1 MKFPKNLA
9 SVEKLIFL
17 IIVFIVFFAMINVS
31 TGCNCTDTYKDSGLK
46 IGIANPAAVYCG
58 ELGYEYKIITCNEGG
73 QKGICVFPDKSEC
86 GAWNFFTGKCGQ
98 KYSYCRKHG
107 YDIETVM
114 DGKSP
119 FSQECAVCVLPN
131 RTKTPVTELMK
142 LDERILKCSIKNESE
157 MNVSEIAEEI
167 ELYLPSTFDWRN
179 KDGSNWLTPVKDQGG
194 CGSCW
199 AFSAVGTVEPQYNI
213 FYDNPDFDPDLSEQY
228 LVSDCCADCGD
239 CGGGWPAT
247 ALEFTRYEGIT
258 DEVCFPYIASNCP
271 CSDRCSDWSYRLWKI
286 NYTAGPLPDDI
297 ETIKKYLIEKGPLS
311 VCMGVGFDYGG
322 HFDKEI
328 YKCDDD
334 IGANHAVVIVGYN
347 DTGNYWIVRNSWGQD
362 WNEDGYFKVGYGEC
376 SIENY
381 VYYAN
386 LAKNLFYCP
395 ASTNNADYE
404 WIKRVEL
411 NGKEK
416 NSGSSTYN
424 NFTDEVLTTLKR
436 GDTYTLYVD
445 GHTTSSYLE
454 FVKVWIDFNNNK
466 DFIDLGEEIDL
477 GNYTFEGDHIFSANF
492 KVPGDAVLSDT
503 RMRVYLK
510 YGGEPDPC
518 ENASYGEIEDY
529 TVEIISPAILTDNYS
544 DYGIDT
550 DEPGDGYYN
559 YMAID
564 VGVNVTE
571 PGYYT
576 IRGGIYD
583 ELGNSTDYASNY
595 TYLESGNHSI
605 TLKFSGIEIRVNG
618 VSGTFNLKRLYL
630 WDESY
635 NEVDYRYDAYTTSY
649 YNYTDFQEGGI
660 IAGRVT
666 YENGTGIYEAEVYAS
681 GPSYKSTYTNT
692 IGYYSI
698 VGLEAG
704 SYTATAYPPYGTNLI
719 RNSTTASVTLGETTT
734 VNFILQEGG
743 IIAGRVTYENG
754 TGIYNARVYASGPSY
769 KSAYTN
775 ITGYYSIIGLL
786 GGSYTVTASP
796 PYGTNLVSNSTTAT
810 VNLGETTIVNFVLRE
825 GGIIA
830 GRVIYENGTGIYN
843 AYVEAYN
850 WTFGIWKYDY
860 TNETGYYEI
869 VGLEAG
875 TYTVTAYPPYGT
887 NLVSNTTT
895 ASVALSET
903 TIVDIILPE
912 AGIIAGRVTYENG
925 TGIYNS
931 YVYATGPSYGYDYTN
946 ITGYYSI
953 IGLLA
958 GNYTV
963 TASPPYGTDV
973 LSNSTAASV
982 TLGETTVVDFVL
994 HPPPDIWVYPMYFN
1008 VTLSQGN
1015 VTNRTLSI
1023 GNNGSGVLE
1032 FGIAEDALI
1041 ITDPNEGTL
1050 VDIKNVYAGVSPTHI
1065 NFRVET
1071 YTSITEEAYG
1081 IMWLDADQNSSTGV
1095 TDEWWPGYGLN
1106 DIGGE
1111 YAVSLNTYYV
1121 EAYLY
1126 RWTGDSFEFVS
1137 YLPLSL
1143 NAYYFTIS
1151 IPLSDIADDGI
1162 MDVTLMMEDYYGSI
1176 DIAPDEG
1183 HGTTGIGAN
1192 WLSESPTSGTVDP
1205 DNQTEITVTINAT
1218 DLEVGEYS
1226 ASILVNSNDPDEN
1239 LVVVPVLLIVTP
1251 TTGFDF
1257 DTGSPTNPYPSIF
1270 GMHNGTIKPNQTITV
1285 HKLYTY
1291 PCAGTGGHTERVKI
1305 WNDTWPGKEAH
1316 WKAYQGDWHNITFD
1330 EPFTLFAEKTYYYEI
1345 RTGSYPQIIHKPE
1358 HTTVDGSFI
1367 NCTEFTDA
1375 NGKTY
1380 NNWIPAIKLF
1390 L

>member
-1 MKFPKNLA
+1 MKFSKNLA
-9 SVEKLIFL
+9 SVEKSIFL
-17 IIVFIVFFAMINVS
+17 IIAFIAFFALINVS
-31 TGCNCTDTYKDSGLK
+31 TGCNCTDSYEDSGLK
-46 IGIANPAAVYCG
+46 IGIANPAAIYCE
-58 ELGYEYKIITCNEGG
+58 ELGYQYKIRTCNEGG

-107 YDIETVM
+107 YDIETVR

-142 LDERILKCSIKNESE
+142 LDERISKGGIKNESE
-157 MNVSEIAEEI
+157 MNVSEIAEES
-167 ELYLPSTFDWRN
+167 ELNLPSTFDWRN
-179 KDGSNWLTPVKDQGG
+179 KEGGNWLTPVKDQGG

-213 FYDNPDFDPDLSEQY
+213 FYDNPDFDPDFSEQY

-239 CGGGWPAT
+239 CGGGWSAT
-247 ALEFTRYEGIT
+247 ALKFTRYEGIT
-258 DEVCFPYIASNCP
+258 DEACFPYIASNCP
-271 CSDRCSDWSYRLWKI
+271 CSDRCSDWSNRLWKI

-311 VCMGVGFDYGG
+311 VCMGIGSKYGG

-328 YKCDDD
+328 YRCDDD
-334 IGANHAVVIVGYN
+334 MGINHAVVIVGYN

-386 LAKNLFYCP
+386 LVKNLFYCP

-411 NGKEK
+411 NGEEK
-416 NSGSSTYN
+416 NSGSSTYS

-445 GHTTSSYLE
+445 GHTTSSHLE
-454 FVKVWIDFNNNK
+454 FVKVWIDFNDNK

-477 GNYTFEGDHIFSANF
+477 GNYTFEGDHTFSANF
-492 KVPGDAVLSDT
+492 KVPSDAVLSET

-510 YGGEPDPC
+510 DGGEPDPC
-518 ENASYGEIEDY
+518 ENASYGEVEDY
-529 TVEIISPAILTDNYS
+529 KVKIISPAVITDSYS
-544 DYGIDT
+544 DHGIDT
-550 DEPGDGYYN
+550 DGDGYYN

-571 PGYYT
+571 PRYYGVSG
-576 IRGGIYD
+576 RLYD
-583 ELGNSTDYASNY
+583 ELGNYVDRNESN
-595 TYLESGNHSI
+595 TIYLNKGEHSV
-605 TLKFSGIEIRVNG
+605 TLKFSGIEIRANG
-618 VSGTFNLKRLYL
+618 VNGTFNLKRLYL
-630 WDESY
+630 EDDDY
-635 NEVDYRYDAYTTSY
+635 KEVDYRYDAYMTSY
-649 YNYTDFQEGGI
+649 YNFTDFQEGGI

-666 YENGTGIYEAEVYAS
+666 YENGTGIYDAHVYAS

-692 IGYYSI
+692 SGYYSI
-698 VGLEAG
+698 IGLEAG
-704 SYTATAYPPYGTNLI
+704 YYTVTAYPPYGTNLI
-719 RNSTTASVTLGETTT
+719 SNSTTATVILGETTT
-734 VNFILQEGG
+734 VNFTLQEGG
-743 IIAGRVTYENG
+743 IITGRVTYENG
-754 TGIYNARVYASGPSY
+754 TGIYNAEVYASGPGWGY
-769 KSAYTN
+769 DYTN
-775 ITGYYSIIGLL
+775 ETGYYSIVGLEA
-786 GGSYTVTASP
+786 GYYTVTASP
-796 PYGTNLVSNSTTAT
+796 PYGTNLISNSTT
-810 VNLGETTIVNFVLRE
+810 
-825 GGIIA
+825 
-830 GRVIYENGTGIYN
+830 
-843 AYVEAYN
+843 
-850 WTFGIWKYDY
+850 
-860 TNETGYYEI
+860 
-869 VGLEAG
+869 
-875 TYTVTAYPPYGT
+875 
-887 NLVSNTTT
+887 
-895 ASVALSET
+895 
-903 TIVDIILPE
+903 
-912 AGIIAGRVTYENG
+912 
-925 TGIYNS
+925 
-931 YVYATGPSYGYDYTN
+931 
-946 ITGYYSI
+946 
-953 IGLLA
+953 
-958 GNYTV
+958 
-963 TASPPYGTDV
+963 
-973 LSNSTAASV
+973 ASV

-994 HPPPDIWVYPMYFN
+994 HPPPDIWFYPMYFN

-1050 VDIKNVYAGVSPTHI
+1050 VDIKNVYAGVSPTHV

-1095 TDEWWPGYGLN
+1095 TDEWRAGYGLN

-1111 YAVSLNTYYV
+1111 YAVKYAVSLNTYYV

-1183 HGTTGIGAN
+1183 HGTTGIEAN
-1192 WLSESPTSGTVDP
+1192 WLSELPTSGTVDP
-1205 DNQTEITVTINAT
+1205 DNKTEIIVTINAT

-1226 ASILVNSNDPDEN
+1226 ASILINSNDPDEN
-1239 LVVVPVLLIVTP
+1239 LVPVPMHLNVTP
-1251 TTGFDF
+1251 TAGFDF
-1257 DTGSPTNPYPSIF
+1257 DTGSPDNPYPSIS
-1270 GMHNGTIKPNQTITV
+1270 GTHNGTIIPSGNISV
-1285 HKLYTY
+1285 SKLYTY
-1291 PCAGTGGHTERVKI
+1291 PCAGTGGHTKYARI
-1305 WNDTWPGKEAH
+1305 WNNSGFNTTATWKG
-1316 WKAYQGDWHNITFD
+1316 YQGDWHNISFN
-1330 EPFTLFAEKTYYYEI
+1330 ENFVLYKNKTYNYTI
-1345 RTGSYPQIIHKPE
+1345 ITGSYPQIH
-1358 HTTVDGSFI
+1358 HTPALPTTNGWI
-1367 NCTEFTDA
+1367 NCTKFTDA

-1380 NNWIPAIKLF
+1380 TNWIPAIRLW
-1390 L
+1390 